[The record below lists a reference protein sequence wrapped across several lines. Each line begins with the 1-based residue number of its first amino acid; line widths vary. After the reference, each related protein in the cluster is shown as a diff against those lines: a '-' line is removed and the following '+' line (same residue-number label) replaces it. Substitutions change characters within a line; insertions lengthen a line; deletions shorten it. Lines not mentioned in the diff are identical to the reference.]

1 MAYYR
6 PITIKSDVPHF
17 NPASSFAS
25 NCNLHRRHGSRLKG
39 KMDRQEV
46 APQHRLAR
54 DKCGRSFFFLFG
66 IAAPKRSLLPIYSM
80 FRFRFY
86 IDIDIITGE
95 KVDGTC
101 PSVA

>member
-1 MAYYR
+1 MGTVMGIATVGRGVVRARLCLTHGYYR
-6 PITIKSDVPHF
+6 PITIESDVPHF

-54 DKCGRSFFFLFG
+54 DKCGRTNFFF
-66 IAAPKRSLLPIYSM
+66 R
-80 FRFRFY
+80 
-86 IDIDIITGE
+86 DC
-95 KVDGTC
+95 GTKTFFI
-101 PSVA
+101 SHIQ